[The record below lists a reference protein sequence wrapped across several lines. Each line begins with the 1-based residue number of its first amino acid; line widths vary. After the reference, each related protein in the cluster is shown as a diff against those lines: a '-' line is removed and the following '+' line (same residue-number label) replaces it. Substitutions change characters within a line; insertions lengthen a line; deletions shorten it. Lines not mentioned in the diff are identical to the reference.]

1 MIIRGRAVRSFVTVT
16 GELSSRTLLA
26 EQRLKPGNQIPSVA
40 LHLFSAGSMAQGWQW
55 GWELDE
61 DFAYDAEKKSWGR
74 ETGVGGRGRRK
85 NPNSPFPR
93 ITEML
98 LLKGPGWQEGP
109 FGGWG
114 GFWWLAG
121 SVLLWW
127 HPDSEDAA
135 GCSCSPASPRQA
147 PRTGGP
153 VWERNAP
160 GSQDQP
166 VLPASCPAACP
177 HPEEGHLGTAR
188 FGVTSLSPV
197 TVWRGVYK
205 GTASAGFSQW
215 GRHRDGG
222 QGGHSAGERGA
233 PVLLFAERELVAGT
247 RGGGAFGG
255 DGSRRKRAGS
265 TPGAGIWV
273 EAESGRSWQRCGPPP
288 GQHSLFLPAPPW
300 KWFSSQLRPA

>member
-1 MIIRGRAVRSFVTVT
+1 MV
-16 GELSSRTLLA
+16 
-26 EQRLKPGNQIPSVA
+26 
-40 LHLFSAGSMAQGWQW
+40 
-55 GWELDE
+55 
-61 DFAYDAEKKSWGR
+61 
-74 ETGVGGRGRRK
+74 
-85 NPNSPFPR
+85 
-93 ITEML
+93 
-98 LLKGPGWQEGP
+98 
-109 FGGWG
+109 
-114 GFWWLAG
+114 AG
-121 SVLLWW
+121 SVLPWW
-127 HPDSEDAA
+127 HLDSEDAA
-135 GCSCSPASPRQA
+135 GCSCCPASPRQA

-160 GSQDQP
+160 RSQDQP

-177 HPEEGHLGTAR
+177 HPEEGHLRTAR

-197 TVWRGVYK
+197 TGGRGVDK

-215 GRHRDGG
+215 GRHRDRG
-222 QGGHSAGERGA
+222 QGEHSAGERGA
-233 PVLLFAERELVAGT
+233 PLLLFAERELVAGT

-300 KWFSSQLRPA
+300 KWFSSQLRPARSQGRPEQPLLLPLPHAPPSSWWQPAGRAPSSPFALLWSSRGSFLPVTAPRDLRHPSSSSSLGG